1 VTGPQPGDPQSAE
14 RPAIGR
20 LTVEHGV
27 IDLDGAPPPGETVHI
42 ALQAAVLTAHAE
54 PGAALLDWFA
64 AHRHEPLTWDPADT
78 STLVR
83 LLRTHGPSGWQ
94 LLETTGVLERAL
106 PEIAAALHRRRAA
119 TTGSAEPLSVFRFRV
134 AERLDDLAIET
145 GHPSDDLVLAG
156 LVVDG
161 CSEAASPQPCW
172 SSLLDR
178 LLPQAEAVRIS
189 AIVSDAR
196 LLRAS
201 ANDPRGFE
209 EREILQLATHLG
221 STAHTGAAYQ
231 LALALGALTTNN
243 RGTLD
248 ERRGLIDEAFDH
260 PELTGSEATD
270 LAAARRLT
278 AQGMA
283 TDDAVIERLR
293 FAPVSYVLSHTS
305 EELAAQAR
313 LIDPLPLTGC
323 VRVSVAPAGEPNR
336 WTIAV
341 ACRDAR
347 ALLAHLTGV
356 LTRRGLD
363 IIDATIGTWP
373 DGAVLDSFVVQSTDA
388 PSPSELADDFER
400 SLRRRLRSPVG
411 IDLIAEFN
419 NEVLPW
425 HTVCDVKGPDQ
436 PGALLAISAAFARAK
451 VVVYSARIATTEH
464 TIEDRFTISDR
475 LGRKLDAP
483 SIERVE
489 RALAGEWKSMGS
501 SDVVGR
507 S

>member
-1 VTGPQPGDPQSAE
+1 MTGPHPGDQQSAE
-14 RPAIGR
+14 RSSAGR

-27 IDLDGAPPPGETVHI
+27 IGLDGAPPPGEAIHI
-42 ALQAAVLTAHAE
+42 ALHAAVLTAHAQ
-54 PGAALLDWFA
+54 PSAAMLDWFA
-64 AHRHEPLTWDPADT
+64 AQRHEPLTWDPADT

-83 LLRTHGPSGWQ
+83 LLRNHEPSGWQ
-94 LLETTGVLERAL
+94 LLESTGVLERAL
-106 PEIAAALHRRRAA
+106 PEIAAAIRQRQA
-119 TTGSAEPLSVFRFRV
+119 TAETLDSPMPFRFRV

-156 LVVDG
+156 LVIDV
-161 CSEAASPQPCW
+161 CSESSAPQGCW
-172 SSLLDR
+172 DILLDR
-178 LLPQAEAVRIS
+178 LLPATEARRIS
-189 AIVSDAR
+189 AIVRDAR

-201 ANDPRGFE
+201 ADDPRGFE

-221 STAHTGAAYQ
+221 STAHTRDAYQ
-231 LALALGALTTNN
+231 LALALGALTTWN
-243 RGTLD
+243 RGALD
-248 ERRGLIDEAFDH
+248 QRLGLIDQAFDN
-260 PELTGSEATD
+260 PELSGNDTRD
-270 LAAARRLT
+270 LAAVRRLT
-278 AQGMA
+278 AQRLT
-283 TDDAVIERLR
+283 TDDVVIERLR

-305 EELAAQAR
+305 EELATQAR

-388 PSPSELADDFER
+388 PSSSELAGDFER

-411 IDLIAEFN
+411 IGLVAEFN

-451 VVVYSARIATTEH
+451 VVVYSARIATTNQ
-464 TIEDRFTISDR
+464 TIQDRFTISDR
-475 LGRKLDAP
+475 LGHKLDAP
-483 SIERVE
+483 SIERVQ
-489 RALAGEWKSMGS
+489 RALAGDRTKVTG
-501 SDVVGR
+501 
-507 S
+507 

>member
-1 VTGPQPGDPQSAE
+1 MTGPQHGDPQPTV
-14 RPAIGR
+14 RPAAGW
-20 LTVEHGV
+20 LSVEHGV
-27 IDLDGAPPPGETVHI
+27 VSLHGAPPPSETIHL
-42 ALQAAVLTAHAE
+42 ALHAAVLTAHASPSAE
-54 PGAALLDWFA
+54 LLEWFS
-64 AHRHEPLTWDPADT
+64 AHHQQPLTWDSADT
-78 STLVR
+78 PSLVR
-83 LLRTHGPSGWQ
+83 LLRTHEPSGWQ
-94 LLETTGVLERAL
+94 LLESTGVLERAL
-106 PEIAAALHRRRAA
+106 PEIAAAIRRRRADTESLDSPTA
-119 TTGSAEPLSVFRFRV
+119 FRFRV

-145 GHPSDDLVLAG
+145 GHPSDDLVMAG
-156 LVVDG
+156 LVVDV
-161 CSEAASPQPCW
+161 CSEAPAPRACW
-172 SSLLDR
+172 STLLDR
-178 LLPQAEAVRIS
+178 LLPAGEARRIS

-201 ANDPRGFE
+201 ADDPRGFE

-221 STAHTGAAYQ
+221 STSHTRDAYQ
-231 LALALGALTTNN
+231 LALALGALATGN
-243 RGTLD
+243 RGALD
-248 ERRGLIDEAFDH
+248 ERLGLIDQVFDN
-260 PELTGSEATD
+260 PELSGNDASG
-270 LAAARRLT
+270 LAATRRLT
-278 AQGMA
+278 AQRIA

-305 EELAAQAR
+305 EELAEQAR
-313 LIDPLPLTGC
+313 LIDPLPLAGC
-323 VRVSVAPAGEPNR
+323 VRVAVAPACEPNR

-341 ACRDAR
+341 ACHDAS

-356 LTRRGLD
+356 LTRRGFG

-373 DGAVLDSFVVQSTDA
+373 DGAVLDSFVVQSTVTPNA
-388 PSPSELADDFER
+388 SELAGDFER
-400 SLRRRLRSPVG
+400 SLRRRLRAPAG

-464 TIEDRFTISDR
+464 TIQDRFTISDR

-483 SIERVE
+483 SIERVQ
-489 RALAGEWKSMGS
+489 RALAGERMTTGS
-501 SDVVGR
+501 SGVVGR